1 MVSRF
6 FQQTTLPLEWDLPFR
21 DMKTKVFFEYIVVE
35 MHLTTSR
42 GECKMQ
48 DDLLYRP
55 L

>member
-1 MVSRF
+1 MI
-6 FQQTTLPLEWDLPFR
+6 LPLELVLPFR
-21 DMKTKVFFEYIVVE
+21 DMKTKVSFEYIVAK

-42 GECKMQ
+42 GECKKQ

>member
-6 FQQTTLPLEWDLPFR
+6 FEQMILPLELVLPFR
-21 DMKTKVFFEYIVVE
+21 DMRMKVSFEYIVAK
-35 MHLTTSR
+35 MHLMTSR
-42 GECKMQ
+42 GEYKKQ